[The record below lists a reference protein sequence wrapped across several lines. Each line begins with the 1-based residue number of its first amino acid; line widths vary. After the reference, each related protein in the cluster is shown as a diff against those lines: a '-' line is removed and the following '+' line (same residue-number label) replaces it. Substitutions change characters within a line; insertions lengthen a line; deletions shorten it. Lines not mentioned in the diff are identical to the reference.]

1 MWGRWIARGKH
12 EGFAKGR
19 RVARD
24 RHGER
29 PRRKVAVSHCRGTAG
44 RFSELGGAGVLN
56 WARKDAKM
64 PGRDSPKALGKACA
78 KTSLLAE
85 SVVEAT
91 DEEANAEDED
101 GLPALVFEVE
111 TDDRLLIVEQ
121 RIPN

>member
-1 MWGRWIARGKH
+1 M
-12 EGFAKGR
+12 
-19 RVARD
+19 
-24 RHGER
+24 
-29 PRRKVAVSHCRGTAG
+29 
-44 RFSELGGAGVLN
+44 LN

-64 PGRDSPKALGKACA
+64 PGRDSPKALEKACA
-78 KTSLLAE
+78 KTLLLAE

-121 RIPN
+121 RISN